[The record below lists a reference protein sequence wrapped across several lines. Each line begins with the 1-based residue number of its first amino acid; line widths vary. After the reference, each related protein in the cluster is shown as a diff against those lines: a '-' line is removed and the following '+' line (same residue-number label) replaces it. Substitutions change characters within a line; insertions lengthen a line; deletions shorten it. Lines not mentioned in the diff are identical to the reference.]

1 MNRNDED
8 FQFSFVDKYFK
19 ENSLVDHHITSCD
32 NFYDVSIPKIFKD
45 KNPIRY
51 YGIMD
56 EKTKQ
61 YKYSARLFLGGKKA
75 DKIYYGKPMIYD
87 GSNQHYMFPNE
98 ARLRNMTYGIS
109 IHYDVDLE
117 LEVNGEL
124 VTRTLPLNKTHY
136 FLGMFPIMLQS
147 KLCILKGLPVETR
160 FQMGECK
167 YDYGG
172 YFIVDGKEK
181 VLIPQESFGNNL
193 IYTRLVKDGKHDF
206 SVEVRSVS
214 EDISKPRRTLAIRR
228 VQKGGK
234 YSNEQFVVFIPDVR
248 EPIPL
253 FIVMRALG
261 ITSDKE
267 ICQTILHDLDR
278 NEDYLELL
286 RPSIHDGNLVFHQKT
301 ALEFIG
307 SFTKLHTVHAAYRC
321 LVHQLLPHIGEMNF
335 KAKACY
341 IGYMVFELLKLIR
354 QEELPTDRDNY
365 KYKRVQ
371 STGQLM
377 KDLFIEYATEM
388 YNEVYKTI
396 DKELYYHNST
406 YDDEEQPPD
415 QNYKFLNL
423 FSDELFTPRTIEE
436 GFRKGF
442 KGNWGAHGHT
452 KRVGVIQALN
462 RLTYHSFM
470 SHLRRVDLDIDESNK
485 LVGPHLLHGSQYGL
499 FDPLDVGG
507 SVGIDKQMAVL
518 CAFTPMI
525 SNEDLFQWIQK
536 NMTQEELRIHFLEE
550 IDYRD
555 MTLHTKLFI
564 NGSWIGIVK
573 DPLLFKEV
581 FITARRLGLVHPMI
595 SIAFDMKY
603 KSIFLFS
610 DEGRVVR
617 PLFYFEKVKAKD
629 KEEKVISYK
638 GRDCKTWSD
647 CVRGTINTQKTVFL
661 NKNDLSEAPT
671 AKSQTVLEYL
681 DNSEMET
688 LFVTSTVHVPPQHD
702 YTHAEIHPSC
712 LFGIMGNQIVFPE
725 NSALPR
731 NDYSCIQGRQSV
743 SLYHS
748 NYLNRIDNMG
758 ILLDYGQ
765 KPIVKS
771 RYTRYLNN
779 EALPYGENAIVAIMT
794 HTGYNVEDSI
804 LINESAVKRGL
815 FHTTY
820 YTMYETY
827 EETGSLAGN
836 SEKRIANVTKYPTT
850 NLKPGYNYNELDEH
864 GLIKVGTILSDKMV
878 MIGRIQFQKESPDK
892 IADASVFSS
901 KGHTGIVDRVYLTE
915 NEEGKRI
922 AKIRVR
928 EERVPEIGDK
938 FSSRCGQK
946 GTIGTLIPEENMP
959 FTKDGI
965 RPDLIINPHCMPSR
979 MTINQLIECLFSK
992 MAVDKGISVD
1002 CTAFVNKGPKHAI
1015 VGGLLQEYGY
1025 HSSGNDLLYNGMTGE
1040 QIESQ
1045 IFIGPTYYLRLKHMV
1060 QDKINYRAGGPRV
1073 ALTRQT
1079 NHGRSNDGGLKIG
1092 DMERDCILSHGMSAF
1107 MCDSMMK
1114 RGDAYQMAICNQS
1127 GSIAIYHRDTQQF
1140 YSPMIDGPLTFEKT
1154 ESDTF
1159 TPSLITKYGK
1169 EFSKVDVPYCLK
1181 LLIHELTAMNVQMR
1195 LITSDNIENLT
1206 TYGKKTLG
1214 KFEEY
1219 VKKSAVFEQ
1228 MTLDEKEALSRDVQ
1242 SLKQSGTYTP
1252 LAEKQSRDTILRARQ
1267 ELEQKRIT
1275 PEDYRQLLK
1284 MPVVEPEPVPVTPPA
1299 LKIEPELEEL
1309 EEYNPIV
1316 ENETPETSVS
1326 ESSVSESSVNERKDD
1341 TSETTSEG
1349 DVKKIV
1355 LKGAESKE

>member
-1 MNRNDED
+1 MNED

-32 NFYDVSIPKIFKD
+32 TFYDVSIPKIFKD

-61 YKYSARLFLGGKKA
+61 YKYSARLYIGGKKA

-109 IHYDVDLE
+109 IHYDVDIE

-147 KLCILKGLPVETR
+147 KLCILKGMPVETR

-181 VLIPQESFGNNL
+181 VLIPQESFGNNI
-193 IYTRLVKDGKHDF
+193 IYTRVVKDGKHDF

-286 RPSIHDGNLVFHQKT
+286 RSSIHDGNLVFHQKT

-321 LVHQLLPHIGEMNF
+321 IVNQLLPHIGEMNF

-354 QEELPTDRDNY
+354 KEEKPTDRDNY

-388 YNEVYKTI
+388 YNEIYKTI

-406 YDDEEQPPD
+406 YDDEEPPPD

-423 FSDELFTPRTIEE
+423 FSDELFTPRTLEE

-442 KGNWGAHGHT
+442 KGNWGAHSHT

-507 SVGIDKQMAVL
+507 SVGIDKQMSVL
-518 CAFTPMI
+518 CAFSPMI
-525 SNEDLFQWIQK
+525 SNEDLFEWIK
-536 NMTQEELRIHFLEE
+536 TNLSQEEVRIYFLEE

-555 MTLHTKLFI
+555 MFLYTKLFI

-581 FITARRLGLVHPMI
+581 FVTARRLGLIHHMI

-603 KSIFLFS
+603 KTIFLYS

-617 PLFYFEKVKAKD
+617 PLFYFEKS
-629 KEEKVISYK
+629 KEEKLISYK
-638 GRDCKTWSD
+638 GREGRSWSECVHGLLNKNKTNFVD
-647 CVRGTINTQKTVFL
+647 
-661 NKNDLSEAPT
+661 KNDLSETPT

-688 LFVTSTVHVPPQHD
+688 MFVTSTVHVPLQHD

-928 EERVPEIGDK
+928 EERTPEIGDK

-959 FTKDGI
+959 FTKDGV

-992 MAVDKGISVD
+992 MAVQKGIAVD
-1002 CTAFVNKGPKHAI
+1002 CTAFVNKGPKHEI

-1040 QIESQ
+1040 QIESE
-1045 IFIGPTYYLRLKHMV
+1045 IFMGPTYYLRLKHMV

-1154 ESDTF
+1154 ETDTF

-1214 KFEEY
+1214 KFEDY
-1219 VKKSAVFEQ
+1219 VKKSEVFEQ
-1228 MTLDEKEALSRDVQ
+1228 MTLEEKEALSRDVQ
-1242 SLKQSGTYTP
+1242 SLKNSGLYTP
-1252 LAEKQSRDTILRARQ
+1252 LAEKQSRETILRARE
-1267 ELEQKRIT
+1267 ELEKKRIS
-1275 PEDYRQLLK
+1275 PEEYRQLLK
-1284 MPVVEPEPVPVTPPA
+1284 MPAVETVTEVQTPPTLKMEPEM
-1299 LKIEPELEEL
+1299 EEL

-1316 ENETPETSVS
+1316 ETIEPVPNEPVKSELSNSEASTDETPEG
-1326 ESSVSESSVNERKDD
+1326 E
-1341 TSETTSEG
+1341 
-1349 DVKKIV
+1349 VKKIV
-1355 LKGAESKE
+1355 LKGPTKEPDEKV